1 VSSSSE
7 SDRLPPDT
15 AQHLQAARAGSGE
28 AFGRLLDTCR
38 QYLLLVAN
46 QQLPADVQGK
56 VGPSDLVQETFLKAH
71 RNFAQFHGDS
81 EEELRAWLRQILLN
95 TLANVLRQYRR
106 TGSREVGR
114 EVRLAADDP
123 VAPRQPGLPA
133 EAPPGDGLVAEEEAE
148 ALRRALAQLPE
159 EYRQVIQ
166 WRNWERRPFEEI
178 GRLLGR
184 SPEAARKLWG
194 RAVDRLGQILE
205 GPNGP

>member
-1 VSSSSE
+1 
-7 SDRLPPDT
+7 PPDT

-81 EEELRAWLRQILLN
+81 EEELRAWLRQIPLN
-95 TLANVLRQYRR
+95 PRATVRRQSRR
-106 TGSREVGR
+106 TGRREVGR
-114 EVRLAADDP
+114 EVGLADDDP

-133 EAPPGDGLVAEEEAE
+133 EAPPPVDGLVAEEETE

-166 WRNWERRPFEEI
+166 WRNWERR
-178 GRLLGR
+178 
-184 SPEAARKLWG
+184 
-194 RAVDRLGQILE
+194 
-205 GPNGP
+205 